1 MEEIEESDVLEVG
14 RTLRLEVDA
23 LHWPY
28 GLEGHW
34 EGSGDV
40 PGPQVL
46 LPSGW
51 VGDVV
56 CDCVALTWMSR
67 TKMSLVKVK
76 CLLSDVTIG
85 YLPTFGDSATIVV
98 SFTL

>member
-56 CDCVALTWMSR
+56 SDYLALTCISR
-67 TKMSLVKVK
+67 TKTSLLKAK
-76 CLLSDVTIG
+76 
-85 YLPTFGDSATIVV
+85 
-98 SFTL
+98 